1 MSSSRLEVEL
11 KRDFPGIMSDPDLD
25 FSVSKGREALL
36 RQTLPVIDTD
46 QQTTGNPEVRVAR
59 IAEADGYYMSGLR
72 ISVSVSPSM
81 PNLNSTLGALL
92 VGTSASSL
100 LYGVSTMQAYIYYQ
114 HFPGDHWALKS
125 FVAFI
130 WITEGV
136 HFGCMMNTLYS
147 VLVVDDT
154 TLLEKPLGD
163 LGEPRSTNALI
174 FITITLAVSV
184 HIFFTRRIWKLFNT
198 WLLPNIFHAMSLL
211 QFSAGVALCAL
222 SLRLSS
228 ISELMSHWKWV
239 GVLMWTV
246 GAVEDTM
253 ITATLVYWLARQRKY
268 AHHSTNAFLDKI
280 IMWSIETGFI
290 TFSLSLVI
298 VISFSTMPHDYVWM
312 ALSVIQ
318 ARMYCISLYTSLNSR
333 SVLRDMLAVERH
345 LTFSG
350 IGGIATPSHPII
362 RIEQLS
368 VQQEAQAIETRPK

>member
-36 RQTLPVIDTD
+36 RQTLPVIDID

-59 IAEADGYYMSGLR
+59 IAEANGYYVAGLR
-72 ISVSVSPSM
+72 ISVSGDTSSETWDAVERAEAESLHACHRCGEEGQRARRGWQTSRKRSTVLTFYHSRRVRLISPFELWAWLVKRYCIEWRTCCVNFQPLALGTLFQANYGRPFKLKDKNAAVRPFTVLSPSM

-92 VGTSASSL
+92 VGTSASSV

-154 TLLEKPLGD
+154 TLLEEPLGN
-163 LGEPRSTNALI
+163 LREPRSTNALI

-184 HIFFTRRIWKLFNT
+184 HIFFTRRIWKL
-198 WLLPNIFHAMSLL
+198 
-211 QFSAGVALCAL
+211 
-222 SLRLSS
+222 
-228 ISELMSHWKWV
+228 
-239 GVLMWTV
+239 
-246 GAVEDTM
+246 
-253 ITATLVYWLARQRKY
+253 
-268 AHHSTNAFLDKI
+268 
-280 IMWSIETGFI
+280 
-290 TFSLSLVI
+290 
-298 VISFSTMPHDYVWM
+298 
-312 ALSVIQ
+312 
-318 ARMYCISLYTSLNSR
+318 
-333 SVLRDMLAVERH
+333 
-345 LTFSG
+345 
-350 IGGIATPSHPII
+350 
-362 RIEQLS
+362 
-368 VQQEAQAIETRPK
+368 